1 MFDRL
6 VRSRRRA
13 QSAAEAVTT
22 ATAEGGAARPAAAP
36 TTAPEDAPALPTDGV
51 SSADAIAAATPLGS
65 ATVDPREAEPAAP
78 EQPIPLP
85 AIPSARRTRI
95 GVVLPPRRSLL
106 PALALPVPRVP
117 KRAILAVGICAG
129 LAAPTVTRQL
139 AGRALMAALG
149 PGRPPTAPP
158 ATAAAWEAT
167 TVEIIRISSAGQRP
181 GQAASIVGKLLE
193 QLSR

>member
-13 QSAAEAVTT
+13 QSAAEGE
-22 ATAEGGAARPAAAP
+22 ATAGGEATGPTAAPDRPPGDAPGAPADGVSAAAATAAAAP
-36 TTAPEDAPALPTDGV
+36 LGPTV
-51 SSADAIAAATPLGS
+51 I
-65 ATVDPREAEPAAP
+65 DPTKVEPAAP
-78 EQPIPLP
+78 EQPVPLP
-85 AIPSARRTRI
+85 AIPSARRARI
-95 GVVLPPRRSLL
+95 GVVLPARRSLL
-106 PALALPVPRVP
+106 PALSLPVPRVP

-129 LAAPTVTRQL
+129 LAAPAVTRQL

-158 ATAAAWEAT
+158 AASAPWEAT

-181 GQAASIVGKLLE
+181 GQAATVVGKLLE
-193 QLSR
+193 QLTR